1 MCLLLKKTLEAWPAA
16 RQSCSTV
23 VYCSGQLR
31 AATFKNCTTTAV
43 TTVVTIVTCSL
54 TIIAILLNNR
64 PFATITGYTGVRVL
78 TLTATTDDLASILDY
93 RGSSGSASL
102 ANYHCD
108 YYGVI
113 WVYSDS
119 HQTASLIASLSY
131 FAAQLLM
138 VFRAIPMQNYC

>member
-1 MCLLLKKTLEAWPAA
+1 MCLPLRKTLEAWLAA

-31 AATFKNCTTTAV
+31 AVTFKNCTTTAV
-43 TTVVTIVTCSL
+43 ATVVTIVTCSL
-54 TIIAILLNNR
+54 IIIAILLNNR
-64 PFATITGYTGVRVL
+64 PFAVITGYTGVRVL
-78 TLTATTDDLASILDY
+78 TLTATTVNLASILDY
-93 RGSSGSASL
+93 RGFFGSASL
-102 ANYHCD
+102 VNYYCD

-131 FAAQLLM
+131 FAVQLLM
-138 VFRAIPMQNYC
+138 VFGPIPMQNYC